1 MSFTALSVPILETE
15 RLLLR
20 GHRIEDFAAMVALY
34 SDPLVTHH
42 FHGRAMTRE
51 DVWSRLLRHA
61 GHWSTFG
68 YGIWAVE
75 DKETHLYAGA
85 VGVFD
90 VKRDIEPPLDDMP
103 EAGWT
108 LASRFHGKGYAT
120 EAVRAALAW
129 TDEKLGRPKM
139 FCIIATAN
147 LASIRVA
154 EKCGFRYWRDT
165 SYRNAPTLVF
175 LRPGA

>member
-1 MSFTALSVPILETE
+1 MATELHIPTLETE

-20 GHRIEDFAAMVALY
+20 GHRLEDFEAMVALY
-34 SDPLVTHH
+34 ADPLVTAH
-42 FHGRAMTRE
+42 FHGRTLTRE

-61 GHWSTFG
+61 GHWAAIG
-68 YGIWAVE
+68 YGVWAVE
-75 DKETHLYAGA
+75 EKQTRAYAGA
-85 VGVFD
+85 VGVFE
-90 VKRDIEPPLDDMP
+90 VRRDLEPPLDDMP

-120 EAVRAALAW
+120 EAARAALAW
-129 TDEKLGRPKM
+129 SDEKLGRPKM
-139 FCIIATAN
+139 FCIVALAN

-165 SYRNAPTLVF
+165 VYKNEPTQVF
-175 LRPGA
+175 LRGPA